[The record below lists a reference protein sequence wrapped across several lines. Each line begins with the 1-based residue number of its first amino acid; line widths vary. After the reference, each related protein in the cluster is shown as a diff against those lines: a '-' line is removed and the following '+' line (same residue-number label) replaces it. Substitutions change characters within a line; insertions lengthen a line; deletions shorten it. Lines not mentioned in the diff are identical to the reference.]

1 MTRGGPWGSSTVLAY
16 EMVEQSIVNFRMGY
30 GASIATVL
38 FFILDMYIIWFLIR
52 IWFNEK
58 RKS

>member
-1 MTRGGPWGSSTVLAY
+1 
-16 EMVEQSIVNFRMGY
+16 MVEQSIVNFRMGY

-38 FFILDMYIIWFLIR
+38 FFILDIYIIWFLIR